1 MSLVATGAGHECE
14 DWRYILCETPRRLSA
29 ANRYRCEGCGQ
40 VVNTVAGP
48 VPRAAQEEPDI
59 PVLPHV
65 QLPMRVLSLRT
76 IVVVAALSVITLVVL
91 LGTWVWVGVTND
103 QYSQLDRRLDSV
115 SSLGD
120 INSLLNNVEHASPD
134 QPMPDGNLVRTAR
147 IGDVTVSVPSNIVL
161 PKLPNGYANTTIN
174 GVQYRV
180 RTFPAGPAS
189 IALAAPLAEAQHRIN
204 ELHLRVLLIC
214 ASVIGGTV
222 VVGWVISLIM
232 VNPFLLLA
240 QQARAINAQS
250 SPDEVQVRG
259 VREAVEIAE
268 AVEGMLARI
277 GKEQQRTKAALD
289 SARDFAAVASHELR
303 TPLTAM
309 RTNLEVLSTLDL
321 PREQRQEVIGDVIRT
336 QSRIEATLTALERL
350 AQGELT
356 TVDDFVPFDI
366 TELLDRAAHDA
377 LRIYP
382 EVEVSLVPSPTVLMV
397 GLPTGLR
404 LVIDNAIANAVKHG
418 NAGKIQLTVSSSSE
432 GVEIAIDD
440 DGTGVPESERAT
452 VFERFA
458 RGSTASRSG
467 SGLGLALV
475 AQQAE
480 LHGGTAALQTSPLGG
495 TRLLLNLAGD
505 GRGPA

>member
-1 MSLVATGAGHECE
+1 MKPKV
-14 DWRYILCETPRRLSA
+14 RLLRMA
-29 ANRYRCEGCGQ
+29 
-40 VVNTVAGP
+40 
-48 VPRAAQEEPDI
+48 
-59 PVLPHV
+59 HM
-65 QLPMRVLSLRT
+65 PMRVLSLRT
-76 IVVVAALSVITLVVL
+76 IVIVSQLSVIALVLTL
-91 LGTWVWVGVTND
+91 GAWVWIGVTND

-120 INSLLNNVEHASPD
+120 INSLLNSAQLTNPD
-134 QPMPDGNLVRTAR
+134 RPTTDGDLVRTAR
-147 IGDVTVSVPSNIVL
+147 IGGVTVSVPSNVVV
-161 PKLPNGYANTTIN
+161 PKLANGYANTTIN

-180 RTFPAGPAS
+180 RTFSAGPAS

-214 ASVIGGTV
+214 GGVIGGTFL
-222 VVGWVISLIM
+222 VGWVISLIM

-240 QQARAINAQS
+240 QQARAISAQS

-268 AVEGMLARI
+268 AVEGMLDRI
-277 GKEQQRTKAALD
+277 GNEQQRTRAALE

-309 RTNLEVLSTLDL
+309 RTNLEVLSTLEL
-321 PREQRQEVIGDVIRT
+321 APEQRQEVIGDVIRT
-336 QSRIEATLTALERL
+336 QSRIEGTLTALERL

-366 TELLDRAAHDA
+366 TELLDRSAHDA
-377 LRIYP
+377 LRTYP
-382 EVEVSLVPSPTVLMV
+382 GVEVSLVPSPTVLMV

-418 NAGKIQLTVSSSSE
+418 GASEIRLNVSSSSE

-440 DGTGVPESERAT
+440 NGTGVPEDERNA
-452 VFERFA
+452 VFERFS

-480 LHGGTAALQTSPLGG
+480 LHGGAASLHASPLGG
-495 TRLLLNLAGD
+495 TRLLVRLVGD

>member
-1 MSLVATGAGHECE
+1 
-14 DWRYILCETPRRLSA
+14 
-29 ANRYRCEGCGQ
+29 
-40 VVNTVAGP
+40 
-48 VPRAAQEEPDI
+48 
-59 PVLPHV
+59 
-65 QLPMRVLSLRT
+65 MRVLSLRT
-76 IVVVAALSVITLVVL
+76 ILIVAALSVIALVLTL
-91 LGTWVWVGVTND
+91 GAWVWIGVTND

-115 SSLGD
+115 TSLGD
-120 INSLLNNVEHASPD
+120 INTLLSGVERASPD
-134 QPMPDGNLVRTAR
+134 RPTPDGNLVRTVR
-147 IGDVTVSVPSNIVL
+147 MGDVTVSVPSNIVL
-161 PKLPNGYANTTIN
+161 PKLANGYANSTIN
-174 GVQYRV
+174 DVQYRV
-180 RTFPAGPAS
+180 RTFSAGPAS

-214 ASVIGGTV
+214 AGVIGGTV
-222 VVGWVISLIM
+222 LVGWVISLIM

-277 GKEQQRTKAALD
+277 GKEQQRTKAALE
-289 SARDFAAVASHELR
+289 SARDFAAVASQELR

-321 PREQRQEVIGDVIRT
+321 APEQRQEVIGDVIRT

-377 LRIYP
+377 LRTYP
-382 EVEVSLVPSPTVLMV
+382 DVQVSLVPSPTVLMV

-418 NAGKIQLTVSSSSE
+418 GASKIQLNVTSSGE
-432 GVEIAIDD
+432 GVEIAVDD
-440 DGTGVPESERAT
+440 DGTGVPEAERT
-452 VFERFA
+452 EVFERFA
-458 RGSTASRSG
+458 RGSTAARSG

-480 LHGGTAALQTSPLGG
+480 LHGGTASLQTSPLGG
-495 TRLLLNLAGD
+495 TRLLLRLAGD
-505 GRGPA
+505 GLGPA

>member
-1 MSLVATGAGHECE
+1 MESDIRVF
-14 DWRYILCETPRRLSA
+14 RLL
-29 ANRYRCEGCGQ
+29 R
-40 VVNTVAGP
+40 
-48 VPRAAQEEPDI
+48 
-59 PVLPHV
+59 LPTW
-65 QLPMRVLSLRT
+65 LLSLRT
-76 IVVVAALSVITLVVL
+76 IVVVGALSVIGLVVT
-91 LGTWVWVGVTND
+91 LGVWVWIGVTHD

-120 INSLLNNVEHASPD
+120 ISTLLNRVEDTNSN
-134 QPMPDGNLVRTAR
+134 QPVSQGVLVRTAR
-147 IGDVTVSVPSNIVL
+147 IGGTTVSVPGNIIL
-161 PKLPNGYANTTIN
+161 PQLADGYANATIN
-174 GVQYRV
+174 GVPYRV
-180 RTFPAGPAS
+180 RTFAAGPAS
-189 IALAAPLAEAQHRIN
+189 IALAAPLAEAQHRID

-214 ASVIGGTV
+214 GGVIGSTIL
-222 VVGWVISLIM
+222 VGWVVSLIM

-240 QQARAINAQS
+240 QQARAINAQF

-259 VREAVEIAE
+259 VREAVEIGE
-268 AVEGMLARI
+268 AVEGMLDRI
-277 GKEQQRTKAALD
+277 GNEQQRTKAALE

-303 TPLTAM
+303 SPLTAM
-309 RTNLEVLSTLDL
+309 RTNLEVLSTLEL
-321 PREQRQEVIGDVIRT
+321 AAEQRKEVINDTIRT

-356 TVDDFVPFDI
+356 TVDDFVPFDV

-382 EVEVSLVPSPTVLMV
+382 NLQVSLVPSPTVLMV

-418 NAGKIQLTVSSSSE
+418 GATEIELSVTSSAE

-440 DGTGVPESERAT
+440 DGSGVPDDERTA
-452 VFERFA
+452 VFARFS

-475 AQQAE
+475 EQQAE
-480 LHGGTAALQTSPLGG
+480 LHGGSASLHASLLGG
-495 TRLLLNLAGD
+495 ARLLLRLTGD
-505 GRGPA
+505 GRGPV

>member
-1 MSLVATGAGHECE
+1 MSQENAVGA
-14 DWRYILCETPRRLSA
+14 W
-29 ANRYRCEGCGQ
+29 Q
-40 VVNTVAGP
+40 
-48 VPRAAQEEPDI
+48 PDI
-59 PVLPHV
+59 RVLGMR
-65 QLPMRVLSLRT
+65 LPTRVLSLRT
-76 IVVVAALSVITLVVL
+76 IVIVSQLSVIALVL
-91 LGTWVWVGVTND
+91 ALGAWVWIGVTND

-120 INSLLNNVEHASPD
+120 INSLLNTAQLANPD
-134 QPMPDGNLVRTAR
+134 RPTSDSDLVRTAR
-147 IGDVTVSVPSNIVL
+147 IGGVTVSVPSNVVV
-161 PKLPNGYANTTIN
+161 PKLANGYANTTIN

-180 RTFPAGPAS
+180 RTFSAGPAS
-189 IALAAPLAEAQHRIN
+189 IALAAPFAEAQHRIN

-214 ASVIGGTV
+214 AGVIGGTV
-222 VVGWVISLIM
+222 LVGWVISLIM

-277 GKEQQRTKAALD
+277 GNEQQRTKAALE

-309 RTNLEVLSTLDL
+309 RTNLEVLSTLELAAD
-321 PREQRQEVIGDVIRT
+321 QRHEVIGDIIRT

-382 EVEVSLVPSPTVLMV
+382 DVQVSLVPSPTVLMI

-418 NAGKIQLTVSSSSE
+418 GASEIRLNVTSSGE

-440 DGTGVPESERAT
+440 NGTGIPEQERAA
-452 VFERFA
+452 VFERFS

-480 LHGGTAALQTSPLGG
+480 LHGGAASLHGSPLGG
-495 TRLLLNLAGD
+495 TRLLVKLTGD